1 MSHDDVM
8 KVLDETYLSIKR
20 VRRELRPQDRIVED
34 LGIDSLAAIELMVAL
49 ESRYNVQLVDNPRVA
64 AVVTVQDLVALL
76 DNAVAARG

>member
-8 KVLDETYLSIKR
+8 QVLDETYLSIKR